1 MFKRLSNSLLSP
13 KEVAKYYHEPFIK
26 TFVLLLILVVLFMV
40 PIVLNL
46 TTSNFLTYQNKEEIK
61 AAFLKEEVPFKIEDG
76 ILKNVNGDSE
86 KVYIN
91 SNYSLYKI
99 VFTENIDNYQWSM
112 DSILIVFCNDGVY
125 GKMAI
130 ASKQFFKFSDS
141 EYFKN
146 LDFSNPDIFQDFDF
160 WNNTFSVIQKLID
173 DSKVVYIAIY
183 TCYYIIYSFIWL
195 FVLAL
200 IVTMFSKFRI
210 MGALKFWDL
219 YKISIY
225 SLTPFVICSV
235 FSSLFGVGLLIY
247 VGYIVSAIYNGIT
260 VNEVLKNTYSVR
272 REGE

>member
-1 MFKRLSNSLLSP
+1 MFKRFSNSLLSP

-46 TTSNFLTYQNKEEIK
+46 LTSNFLTYQNKEDIK
-61 AAFLKEEVPFKIEDG
+61 SAFKKEVVPFKIEDG
-76 ILKNVNGDSE
+76 IVKNINGDHE
-86 KVYIN
+86 EVYIN
-91 SNYSLYKI
+91 TNYSLYKI
-99 VFTENIDNYQWSM
+99 VFTEDIENYQASM
-112 DSILIVFCNDGVY
+112 DSIVIVICNDGVY

-130 ASKQFFKFSDS
+130 AHKQFFNFSDS

-146 LDFSNPDIFQDFDF
+146 LDFSNPELFEDFNF
-160 WNNTFSVIQKLID
+160 WNNTFSVIQTLID
-173 DSKVVYIAIY
+173 ESKVVYITLY
-183 TCYYIIYSFIWL
+183 SCYYIIYSFVWL

-200 IVTMFSKFRI
+200 IVTMFTKFRV

-225 SLTPFVICSV
+225 SLTPFVVCSV
-235 FSSLFGVGLLIY
+235 FSSLLGAGILIY